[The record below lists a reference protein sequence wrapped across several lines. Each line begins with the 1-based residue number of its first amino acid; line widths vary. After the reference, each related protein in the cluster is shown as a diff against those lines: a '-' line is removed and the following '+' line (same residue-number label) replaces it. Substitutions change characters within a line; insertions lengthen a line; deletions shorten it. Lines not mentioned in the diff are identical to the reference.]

1 VAVRALI
8 GSDIDGELSDDQLRE
23 LYAAPRTPWLR
34 VNMVSSVDGAATGE
48 TGKSGSINNAPDHR
62 VFNLLREIC
71 DAVVVG
77 AGTLRTEGYVP
88 LAKPLVIVTRSGEVP
103 ERLRS
108 GEPGRVQMATCGSA
122 ERLEEARD
130 ILGAEYVHVFGEHHV
145 DLKVMKAELASL
157 GYTNLLS
164 EGGPHLLRHLL
175 AEGAADELTATFV
188 PRLLAG
194 PFMRIITGP
203 PIDVPVHLAV
213 LLEEDST
220 LLGRWFTH
228 PTLWVTPTAVAP
240 SS

>member
-8 GSDIDGELSDDQLRE
+8 GSDFAGELDDEQLRE

-34 VNMVSSVDGAATGE
+34 VNMVSTVDGAATGE

-62 VFNLLREIC
+62 VFNLLRQLC

-88 LAKPLVIVTRSGEVP
+88 LAKPLVVVSRSGQVP
-103 ERLRS
+103 ERLRG
-108 GEPGRVQMATCGSA
+108 GEPGRVRMATCTAA
-122 ERLEEARD
+122 EHLEEARE
-130 ILGAEYVHVFGEHHV
+130 ILGSDCVHLLGEHHV
-145 DLKVMKAELASL
+145 DLKAMKAELVAL
-157 GYTNLLS
+157 GYTDLLS

-175 AEGAADELTATFV
+175 AEGVADELTATFV

-194 PFMRIITGP
+194 PYVRITTGP
-203 PIDVPVHLAV
+203 PIDVPVELTL

-220 LLGRWFTH
+220 LLGRWFTGSAREAV
-228 PTLWVTPTAVAP
+228 PT
-240 SS
+240 